1 MLDGG
6 SRDHTLPAR
15 EMQGGS
21 TGQAKGQAGVA
32 CKEDKEHRVK
42 SIKHCYHPRLPSFVS
57 TLACGNQAQE
67 QRRRVTFLPSLKH
80 TPSMAPNQTT
90 LARLQTVSGLALTTL
105 LVLTCALAF
114 LTYPSPSVLSTPN
127 PQAALNVSGVQVLL
141 GRNRWHMDRRQQE
154 FLEVTFDGGVDLTGK
169 TDLASFLTG
178 SLPGMMSQGEGEGQ
192 EHNGKGKGQGKSK
205 SVGRSLWNW
214 NTKQVFLWL
223 EVEWRD
229 YAKGKGAEQGQGEGR
244 LNRAVV
250 WDRIVRRRE
259 DARVVLNGRNKYGVR
274 VEGGKWR

>member
-1 MLDGG
+1 
-6 SRDHTLPAR
+6 
-15 EMQGGS
+15 
-21 TGQAKGQAGVA
+21 
-32 CKEDKEHRVK
+32 
-42 SIKHCYHPRLPSFVS
+42 
-57 TLACGNQAQE
+57 
-67 QRRRVTFLPSLKH
+67 
-80 TPSMAPNQTT
+80 MAPNQTT
-90 LARLQTVSGLALTTL
+90 LARLQTISGLALTTL
-105 LVLTCALAF
+105 LVLTSALAF

-154 FLEVTFDGGVDLTGK
+154 FLEVRFDGGVDLTGK
-169 TDLASFLTG
+169 TDLASFLPG
-178 SLPGMMSQGEGEGQ
+178 SLSGMSGSQSESQ
-192 EHNGKGKGQGKSK
+192 RGKGK

-229 YAKGKGAEQGQGEGR
+229 HAKGDAQRQGEGR

-274 VEGGKWR
+274 VDGGKWR